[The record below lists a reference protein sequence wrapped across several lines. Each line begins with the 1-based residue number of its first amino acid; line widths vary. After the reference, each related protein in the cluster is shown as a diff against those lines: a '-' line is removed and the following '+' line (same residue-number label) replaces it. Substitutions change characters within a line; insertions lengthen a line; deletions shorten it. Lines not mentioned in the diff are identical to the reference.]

1 MDGTKE
7 LKKNKLYLL
16 ELEYTYENED
26 GTEGVAHDNLVGYVV
41 GKDDDF
47 FFGANFCMYKG
58 KMTGGDTMHLS
69 LEQFGEWVK
78 SVKEI
83 M

>member
-16 ELEYTYENED
+16 ELEYTYESENGEQE
-26 GTEGVAHDNLVGYVV
+26 TAHDNLVGYVV

-47 FFGANFCMYKG
+47 FFGATFCMWKG
-58 KMTGGDTMHLS
+58 KMTGGDTMHLD
-69 LEQFGEWVK
+69 LKRFGEWVK
-78 SVKEI
+78 SIKEI
-83 M
+83 L

>member
-1 MDGTKE
+1 MDGI
-7 LKKNKLYLL
+7 
-16 ELEYTYENED
+16 ED
-26 GTEGVAHDNLVGYVV
+26 VAHDNLVGYVV

-47 FFGANFCMYKG
+47 FFGATFCMYKG
-58 KMTGGDTMHLS
+58 KMTRGDTIHLT

-83 M
+83 L

>member
-1 MDGTKE
+1 MSKE

-16 ELEYTYENED
+16 ELEYTFEDENGKEE
-26 GTEGVAHDNLVGYVV
+26 TAHDNLVGYVV

-47 FFGANFCMYKG
+47 FFGVNFCMYKG
-58 KMTGGDTMHLS
+58 KMTGGDTMHLT

-83 M
+83 L

>member
-1 MDGTKE
+1 M
-7 LKKNKLYLL
+7 
-16 ELEYTYENED
+16 
-26 GTEGVAHDNLVGYVV
+26 AHDNLVGYVV

-47 FFGANFCMYKG
+47 FFGSTFCLWKG

-69 LEQFGEWVK
+69 LKQFGEWVK

-83 M
+83 L

>member
-16 ELEYTYENED
+16 QLEYTYECED
-26 GTEGVAHDNLVGYVV
+26 GSIGVANDNLVGYLV

-47 FFGANFCMYKG
+47 FFGSNFSMWKG

-69 LEQFGEWVK
+69 LKQFGEWVK
-78 SVKEI
+78 SIKEI
-83 M
+83 L